1 MLLMMLLTT
10 TSAWAQ
16 SFQYSFKVHVETLDG
31 ASGTVSV
38 SYTNASGT
46 SVTQDIASGE
56 TNSFITSSSNQG
68 FTLTMTPAAGCEIAQ
83 FYYGKNNTSLLN
95 AIENNN
101 GIYTYSGN
109 SSNIGST
116 YTIKFGPNSN
126 YYFVHFDPGLG
137 GTGTMAD
144 QTFVAGQSQA
154 LTANAFSCE
163 GYVFVGWNIKAD
175 GSGTSYTNGQSVTIS
190 GNVTLY
196 AQWAKGY
203 LVHFV
208 GQGGTGAMADQVF
221 KLNEAQNLTANAFSY
236 NNYPFLGWTTTPNA
250 NAKVAYTD
258 GQSVTNLTTTEG
270 ATVTLYA
277 KWQGINQY
285 DQFHVR
291 FDANGGSG
299 TMDIQSII
307 INTTAPLSAN
317 TFTRDGY
324 KFIGWSTTP
333 DGSVAYLDRQE
344 VTNLGGGVVTLYARW
359 SNNYY
364 TVHFD
369 KNNNDA
375 TGTMEDQFIPVDE
388 TVPLKPCTF
397 EYTNYGIY
405 EWTTKADGSGASCAD
420 GASVTNLAAAGKTV
434 TLYANWRAGYYK
446 IHFDANGGMGTMANQ
461 PVTQSDSQYLNANAF
476 TREGYTFIGW
486 SIKAP
491 DGNVNYTD
499 GQNYNDPYRQP
510 GQTVRFYAQWQE
522 ATDPE
527 NYAVHFNANGGSG
540 TMYDQGIAADGSADL
555 KTCTFTREG
564 YKFTGWS
571 TTVNGT
577 IVYLDGENVSGLASA
592 GQTVNLYA
600 QWNKGAMTIAKE
612 QGGIVVTLDGDSNE
626 SFAVT
631 NNIQTSKVILRRKF
645 VAGVPTT
652 ICLPFDFSR
661 SNFDHEDF
669 STLNYVDENQ
679 ETHQLVAHMTVV
691 SELHA
696 NTPYYFEPTE
706 TTATPA
712 NQDYTEITF
721 TNVTIE
727 AGNAGSS
734 STTGGWTIVGNY
746 DRVKWTTNTA
756 DELYNSTHAAELGRA
771 YGYAKKTKTVGGVT
785 YQEGQFVKLGNGAH
799 TRAFRAYMLAPATTD
814 SPNLLP
820 DAIDVVWHNE
830 DGTTGV
836 NEVKEVKEVNDNS
849 WYTLSGTRLDKQPT
863 QKGLYI
869 HGGSK
874 VVVK

>member
-1 MLLMMLLTT
+1 MLPKLHSRVGSAVYFLMMLLTT
-10 TSAWAQ
+10 TTAWAQ
-16 SFQYSFKVHVETLDG
+16 SSLPSSFKVHVETLDG

-38 SYTNASGT
+38 SYTNTSGT
-46 SVTQDIASGE
+46 SVIQDIASGE
-56 TNSFITSSSNQG
+56 TIEFNTSSSVTG
-68 FTLTMTPAAGCEIAQ
+68 FTLTMTPAAGCEIAE
-83 FYYGKNNTSLLN
+83 FYCAQGKTQKSLN
-95 AIENNN
+95 AQENN
-101 GIYTYSGN
+101 GVYTYSSN
-109 SSNIGST
+109 SAVNPWT
-116 YTIKFGPNSN
+116 YTIKFGPNSD
-126 YYFVHFDPGLG
+126 YYFVNFNPGFNGTGTMARQAIPKNGTANLTPCTFTPNSGYVFDGWNTKVNGEGTSYADGGSITLTSTITLYAQWSPTYTVHFDANG

-154 LTANAFSCE
+154 LTANAFSYE
-163 GYVFVGWNIKAD
+163 GYVFAGWNTKAD

-208 GQGGTGAMADQVF
+208 GQGGTGTMADQVF

-236 NNYPFLGWTTTPNA
+236 DVYPFLGWTTTPNA

-277 KWQGINQY
+277 KWQGIDQY
-285 DQFHVR
+285 DRNYVH

-299 TMDIQSII
+299 TMDIQRIL

-333 DGSVAYLDRQE
+333 DGSVAYLDQQK

-405 EWTTKADGSGASCAD
+405 EWTTKADGSGASYAD

-476 TREGYTFIGW
+476 TREGYTFRGW

-522 ATDPE
+522 VTGPE
-527 NYAVHFNANGGSG
+527 NYTVHFDANGGSG
-540 TMYDQGIAADGSADL
+540 TMAD
-555 KTCTFTREG
+555 R
-564 YKFTGWS
+564 
-571 TTVNGT
+571 
-577 IVYLDGENVSGLASA
+577 ASPQM
-592 GQTVNLYA
+592 GQ
-600 QWNKGAMTIAKE
+600 
-612 QGGIVVTLDGDSNE
+612 
-626 SFAVT
+626 
-631 NNIQTSKVILRRKF
+631 QT
-645 VAGVPTT
+645 
-652 ICLPFDFSR
+652 
-661 SNFDHEDF
+661 
-669 STLNYVDENQ
+669 
-679 ETHQLVAHMTVV
+679 
-691 SELHA
+691 
-696 NTPYYFEPTE
+696 
-706 TTATPA
+706 
-712 NQDYTEITF
+712 
-721 TNVTIE
+721 
-727 AGNAGSS
+727 
-734 STTGGWTIVGNY
+734 
-746 DRVKWTTNTA
+746 
-756 DELYNSTHAAELGRA
+756 
-771 YGYAKKTKTVGGVT
+771 
-785 YQEGQFVKLGNGAH
+785 
-799 TRAFRAYMLAPATTD
+799 
-814 SPNLLP
+814 
-820 DAIDVVWHNE
+820 
-830 DGTTGV
+830 
-836 NEVKEVKEVNDNS
+836 
-849 WYTLSGTRLDKQPT
+849 
-863 QKGLYI
+863 
-869 HGGSK
+869 
-874 VVVK
+874 